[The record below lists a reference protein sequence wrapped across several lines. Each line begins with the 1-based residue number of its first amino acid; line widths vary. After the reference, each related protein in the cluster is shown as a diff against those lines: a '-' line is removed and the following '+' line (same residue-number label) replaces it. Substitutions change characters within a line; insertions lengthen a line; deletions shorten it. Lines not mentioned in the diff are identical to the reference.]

1 MKKIFE
7 IAVVSGKGGVGKT
20 TVSASL
26 AYYLFSRGFR
36 IVASDADVDTPSLK
50 LLIPLKE
57 VYRREDIAV
66 SKKAV
71 INRDKCVK
79 CGRCAEECVYDA
91 IIRAESSE
99 FKVLPYMCEGCG
111 VCRLVCPVDAI
122 EILNIKTGELL
133 VGDTIYGF
141 PMVTAQLE
149 VGEHNSGLLV
159 GAVRNEASKIVEN
172 VNARIIVT
180 DGAPGIG
187 CPVIATLIGASYAIV
202 VVEPTPPSLKGALRV
217 IEVAKHFQVP
227 VGLIINKYD
236 ISSYTSKIE
245 ELMLSKYSD
254 ISVLGKIP
262 LDFEVLKAVAQRK
275 PIIEFNSSANA
286 SIALIDAFEKL
297 LERVE
302 I

>member
-1 MKKIFE
+1 MKRIFE
-7 IAVVSGKGGVGKT
+7 IAIVSGKGGVGKT

-50 LLIPLKE
+50 LLIPLKK
-57 VYRREDIAV
+57 VYKREDIAV

-71 INRDKCVK
+71 ISGDKCVK

-91 IIRAESSE
+91 IICTELNE
-99 FKVLPYMCEGCG
+99 FRVLPYMCEGCG
-111 VCRLVCPVDAI
+111 VCRLVCPTDAI
-122 EILNIKTGELL
+122 EILNTKTGELL

-141 PMVTAQLE
+141 PIVTAQLE

-159 GAVRNEASKIVEN
+159 GAVRNEASKIAEN
-172 VNARIIVT
+172 INAKIIVT

-202 VVEPTPPSLKGALRV
+202 VAEPTPPSLKGALRV
-217 IEVAKHFQVP
+217 IEVARHFKVP

-236 ISSYTSKIE
+236 ISNYTSKIE
-245 ELMLSKYSD
+245 KLILSKYPD
-254 ISVLGKIP
+254 INILGKIP

-275 PIIEFNSSANA
+275 PIIEFNSNANS

-297 LERVE
+297 LERVK